1 MVFQK
6 LLTKISLILF
16 FLSSCSGDRL
26 IATKGPEGD
35 PTLALN
41 FAQFNDIPIPEKSDL
56 VKEDSI
62 IISKKNG
69 WLGRLVFDT
78 SKEHLWV
85 FDFFRN
91 ELPKFGWSKLSEI
104 RSDSSLLNYTNK
116 HRMAS
121 IQIFDNTWFGSQ
133 VSIIVS
139 EIDDKLD

>member
-35 PTLALN
+35 PSLALN

-78 SKEHLWV
+78 T
-85 FDFFRN
+85 
-91 ELPKFGWSKLSEI
+91 
-104 RSDSSLLNYTNK
+104 TNK
-116 HRMAS
+116 LD
-121 IQIFDNTWFGSQ
+121 IFCIFKHLRNFVHTDFMF
-133 VSIIVS
+133 
-139 EIDDKLD
+139 

>member
-1 MVFQK
+1 MYFPK
-6 LLTKISLILF
+6 LLTQISLILF
-16 FLSSCSGDRL
+16 FLTSCSGNRL
-26 IATKGPEGD
+26 VATKGPEGD
-35 PTLALN
+35 PGAELN

-78 SKEHLWV
+78 RKEHLWV

-104 RSDSSLLNYTNK
+104 RSDSSLLNYTNN

-121 IQIFDNTWFGSQ
+121 IQIFENRWIGSQ
-133 VSIIVS
+133 VSITVS
-139 EIDDKLD
+139 EIDDKLN